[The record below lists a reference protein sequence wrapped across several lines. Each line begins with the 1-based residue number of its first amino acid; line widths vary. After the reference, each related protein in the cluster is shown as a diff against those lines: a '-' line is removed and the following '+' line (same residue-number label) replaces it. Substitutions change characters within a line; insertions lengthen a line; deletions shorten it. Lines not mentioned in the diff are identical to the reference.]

1 MPRDRSVR
9 SPRLLAILAAA
20 IAVSITWRPAQ
31 AQPGPG
37 PVSAQELHA
46 AVEAIARLLSENYVF
61 PELGQRAGA
70 VLVAKETQGAY
81 AGLTDPVA
89 LAEALTR
96 DLQAIAHDEHLRV
109 AVHPP
114 QAAGPPPG
122 PEDPEAERRQLTEEA
137 RVEHYGFREVRILP
151 GNLGFLRLDEFLPA
165 EYAGPTAEAAMR
177 FLRGVD
183 ALLVDLRHNGGG
195 EPDMVQLLQSYLL
208 AKPTHLT
215 DFYWRQGDRRDQVWS
230 LPWVPGGPMPEV
242 PVYVLTSANTFS
254 GAESF
259 SYDLKVLKRVTVVGE
274 TTGGG
279 ANPGDGFDAGGRFGL
294 FVPTGRPINPTTG
307 TNWEG
312 TGVEPDVKVAASDA
326 LATAQA
332 LALEAL
338 AAKATSPQAAMR
350 YRFARLTVEGELH
363 PFTAPASKLPEY
375 AGSYGPYRVAF
386 EDGVLVYLR
395 EGRPQRRMTAVA
407 ADVFRVE
414 GLEGV
419 LLRFERDA
427 AGKVVK
433 SVGLHEGG
441 ESDELPRL
449 P

>member
-1 MPRDRSVR
+1 MPRARSVR
-9 SPRLLAILAAA
+9 APRLLAILAAA
-20 IAVSITWRPAQ
+20 IALSIAFRPAQ
-31 AQPGPG
+31 AQPG

-46 AVEAIARLLSENYVF
+46 AVEAIARLLNAHYVF
-61 PELGQRAGA
+61 PELGQQAGTA
-70 VLVAKETQGAY
+70 IVAKEAQGAY
-81 AGLTDPVA
+81 AGLTDPFA

-114 QAAGPPPG
+114 PGSGPPAS

-137 RVEHYGFREVRILP
+137 RIEHYGFREVRILP

-165 EYAGPTAEAAMR
+165 EYAGPTAEAAIR
-177 FLRGVD
+177 FLKGVD

-208 AKPTHLT
+208 AKPTHVT

-230 LPWVPGGPMPEV
+230 LPWVPGGPMPDV
-242 PVYVLTSANTFS
+242 PVYVLTSADTFS

-259 SYDLKVLKRVTVVGE
+259 TYDLKVLKRVTVVGE
-274 TTGGG
+274 TTGGA
-279 ANPGDGFDAGGRFGL
+279 ANPGDGFDAGGRFGI

-312 TGVEPDVKVAASDA
+312 TGVEPDVKVAAADA
-326 LATAQA
+326 LPTAQA
-332 LALEAL
+332 LALDGL
-338 AAKATSPQAAMR
+338 AAKATSPQAATR
-350 YRFARLTVEGELH
+350 YRFARLAVEGELH

-375 AGSYGPYRVAF
+375 AGSYGPYRVAV

-395 EGRPQRRMTAVA
+395 EGRPKRRMIAVA

-419 LLRFERDA
+419 LLRFERDE

-433 SVGLHEGG
+433 SVGLYEGG
-441 ESDELPRL
+441 GSDELPRL